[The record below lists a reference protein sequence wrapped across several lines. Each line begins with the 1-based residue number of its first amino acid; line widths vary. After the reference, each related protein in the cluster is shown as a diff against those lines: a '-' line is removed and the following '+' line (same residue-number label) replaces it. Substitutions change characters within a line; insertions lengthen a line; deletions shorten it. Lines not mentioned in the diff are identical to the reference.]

1 MPTVLV
7 TPEALLNKPGP
18 HVTILCEA
26 GFDVRYPKNP
36 LFTRGLGPEEE
47 TVAELSEASA
57 VIAGGEVITA
67 RVLDR
72 LRRLRVIARSGV
84 GYDRIDVPAA
94 TAHGVLL
101 TITPNALHEGAAE
114 QALALI
120 LAVAKSI
127 VRLDRITRAGSWRI
141 MQTEPLRGKTL
152 GLMGLGR
159 IGRSTAVRAAAFG
172 MKVIATETYP
182 DERFVRKHGIE
193 LVDFDTLLAR
203 SDYLSVHCP
212 LNAETRGLFSAKVF
226 ARMKSDGVF
235 INTAR
240 GGLVVEAD
248 LLAALRSGHLRG
260 AGLDVFEKEPTAAD
274 NPIFQ
279 LENVVVAPHVGGAD
293 KLSVDT
299 MAVDAAR
306 SIVQLSRGEW
316 PEGAVVNHE
325 LKGRWR
331 W

>member
-1 MPTVLV
+1 V
-7 TPEALLNKPGP
+7 T
-18 HVTILCEA
+18 
-26 GFDVRYPKNP
+26 R
-36 LFTRGLGPEEE
+36 
-47 TVAELSEASA
+47 
-57 VIAGGEVITA
+57 AGGEGVSA
-67 RVLDR
+67 R
-72 LRRLRVIARSGV
+72 
-84 GYDRIDVPAA
+84 AA

-101 TITPNALHEGAAE
+101 TITPNALHEGVAE

-120 LAVAKSI
+120 LAVAKGV
-127 VRLDRITRAGSWRI
+127 VRLDRATRAGSWPI
-141 MQTEPLRGKTL
+141 LQTEPLRGKTL
-152 GLMGLGR
+152 GLVGLGR

-172 MKVIATETYP
+172 MQVIATETDP
-182 DERFVRKHGIE
+182 DGRFVAEHGIG

-212 LNAETRGLFSAKVF
+212 LNAETRGLFDARAF
-226 ARMKSDGVF
+226 ARMKPGSVF

-274 NPIFQ
+274 DPLFQ
-279 LENVVVAPHVGGAD
+279 PARRRGRRPARGGGD
-293 KLSVDT
+293 RLSVET
-299 MAVDAAR
+299 VAVDAAR
-306 SIVQLSRGEW
+306 SVARLSRGEW